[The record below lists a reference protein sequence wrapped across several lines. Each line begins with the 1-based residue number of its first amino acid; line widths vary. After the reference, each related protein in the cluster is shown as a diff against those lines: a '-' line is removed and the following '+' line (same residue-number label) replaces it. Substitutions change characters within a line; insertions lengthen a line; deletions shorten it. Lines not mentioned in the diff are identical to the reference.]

1 MATTVNQ
8 VFEYAMSL
16 IDERLD
22 TGLVD
27 ATSTAIF
34 KKNTPYILTM
44 LQDELIESSNYTK
57 TETITVTSA
66 VETTGHYIPHTM
78 ASDFYNESQIISIE
92 TEGNYEKA
100 TDYKWEGNNIFL
112 YPDTFVGTIKI
123 VYKPIPAPLTALTD
137 TLVLDDITCRTILTN
152 GLASRLL
159 TNENKVLA
167 GYFNQIYNELKNRPR
182 VRKLASAETI
192 KDHYDSSLTY

>member
-1 MATTVNQ
+1 MATTGNQ
-8 VFEYAMSL
+8 IFEYAMSL

-57 TETITVTSA
+57 TETITITSA
-66 VETTGHYIPHTM
+66 VDTAGHYIAHTM
-78 ASDFYNESQIISIE
+78 PSDFYNESQLISIE
-92 TEGNYEKA
+92 TEGNYEKL
-100 TDYKWEGNNIFL
+100 TDYKWEGNNIL
-112 YPDTFVGTIKI
+112 LIPDKFVGTIKV
-123 VYKPIPAPLTALTD
+123 VYKPIPAPITALTD
-137 TLVLDDITCRTILTN
+137 ELILDDITCRTILTN

-167 GYFNQIYNELKNRPR
+167 GYFNQIYNELKNRPKM
-182 VRKLASAETI
+182 RKLANAETI

>member
-1 MATTVNQ
+1 MATLAND

-16 IDERLD
+16 IDERLES
-22 TGLVD
+22 GLVD

-66 VETTGHYIPHTM
+66 VETAGHYIAHTM
-78 ASDFYNESQIISIE
+78 PTDFYNESQLISIE
-92 TEGNYEKA
+92 TENTYQKL
-100 TDYKWEGNNIFL
+100 TDYKWEGNNIL
-112 YPDTFVGTIKI
+112 LIPDTFVGTIKV
-123 VYKPIPAPLTALTD
+123 VYKPIPAPITALSD
-137 TLVLDDITCRTILTN
+137 TLILDDITCRTILTN

-167 GYFNQIYNELKNRPR
+167 GYFNQIYNELKNRPKM
-182 VRKLASAETI
+182 RKLANAETI
-192 KDHYDSSLTY
+192 KDKYDSSLTY